1 MVRPDTQLI
10 DWVWIAVVAVW
21 VVLAFHTKRT
31 VLRRWRYPLPVG
43 AVAIV
48 IIIAVRHGV
57 AGTSAWQSALWYP
70 DSALSVLCTA
80 LVVLGA
86 AFAVWARLT
95 IGTNWSGNVTLKEN
109 HELVV
114 SGPYRLVRHPIY
126 TGLISMGIG
135 TALIY
140 AEPTGFLAVAAGIV
154 VFALRIPQ
162 EEKLM
167 VETFPDQYPE
177 YRRRV
182 KAVIPF
188 LW

>member
-1 MVRPDTQLI
+1 MVHPDTTVI
-10 DWVWIAVVAVW
+10 DGTWTVVVVIW
-21 VVLAFHTKRT
+21 VVFAFRTKRT
-31 VLRRWRYPLPVG
+31 IERRWRNPAPI
-43 AVAIV
+43 IV
-48 IIIAVRHGV
+48 IALAVIVVSRTGSGGGGWHRHLWIA
-57 AGTSAWQSALWYP
+57 
-70 DSALSVLCTA
+70 DSSLSVVSTA

-114 SGPYRLVRHPIY
+114 RGPYRMVRHPIY
-126 TGLISMGIG
+126 TGLIAMGIG

-140 AEPTGFLAVAAGIV
+140 AEAVGFVAVGAGIV
-154 VFALRIPQ
+154 VFGLRIPQ

-167 VETFPDQYPE
+167 TETFPDQYPE

-182 KAVIPF
+182 KAVIPYV
-188 LW
+188 L

>member
-10 DWVWIAVVAVW
+10 DWVWFAVVVVW
-21 VVLAFHTKRT
+21 VIGAFNTKRT
-31 VLRRWRYPLPVG
+31 LQRRWGNPLPIG
-43 AVAIV
+43 ALVVVV
-48 IIIAVRHGV
+48 IFAARVSNYGSTGIH
-57 AGTSAWQSALWYP
+57 SHLWYP
-70 DSALSVLCTA
+70 DSALSVVSTA

-86 AFAVWARLT
+86 AFAIWARFT

-109 HELVV
+109 HELIVT
-114 SGPYRLVRHPIY
+114 GPYRLARHPIY

-140 AEPTGFLAVAAGIV
+140 AEPLGFVAVVAGVI
-154 VFALRIPQ
+154 VFAFRIPQ

-167 VETFPDQYPE
+167 IETFPDQYPA

-188 LW
+188 IW